1 LNCDDGKSNNK
12 KRSTIPI
19 DSTTLVLTP
28 INSSGLWN
36 TATNFSIANLTAS
49 PTNAPTFFSIWLNAE
64 ANSSVQVAVVYDFN
78 GNGKQTRTESY
89 PIVQIPALAA
99 GSWTLYNQSILNSTG
114 NWSPLQG
121 GSVTVYIWQINY
133 SRTTTSNPNSTTNAP
148 IPSTNPKMVLK
159 SDPNSSFVST
169 ITVPYS
175 TYVPPS
181 TQNEIQNSS
190 SGFPAW
196 GIGLIVL
203 AVVLL
208 CCICMITLLVL
219 TRKKSNQNQANQPI
233 LNAPPPPQQSSRQ
246 SWGSAM
252 NNDQKRN
259 QNNEQHEQS
268 QEEKSHEEQSREVSE
283 HEEYAEKE

>member
-1 LNCDDGKSNNK
+1 VFHNPEELIGVKTKVVESIGIVDLFLLFDFPSSQFKQTQETSKLNVLQNGIGAGVGGTEEVEFVEFGKNWLNNY
-12 KRSTIPI
+12 
-19 DSTTLVLTP
+19 STT
-28 INSSGLWN
+28 
-36 TATNFSIANLTAS
+36 
-49 PTNAPTFFSIWLNAE
+49 
-64 ANSSVQVAVVYDFN
+64 
-78 GNGKQTRTESY
+78 
-89 PIVQIPALAA
+89 
-99 GSWTLYNQSILNSTG
+99 
-114 NWSPLQG
+114 
-121 GSVTVYIWQINY
+121 
-133 SRTTTSNPNSTTNAP
+133 TTTSNPNSTTNAP

-181 TQNEIQNSS
+181 TAPQTLPLTQNAIQNSS

-203 AVVLL
+203 AVVLF

-219 TRKKSNQNQANQPI
+219 TRKKRNQNQANQPI

-268 QEEKSHEEQSREVSE
+268 QDEKSHEEQSREVSE
-283 HEEYAEKE
+283 HEESAEKE